1 MDNLTHTLT
10 GLVLARAG
18 LGRTTRGGTLALALA
33 SNLPDIDIVSG
44 LQGTASYL
52 EHHRNLSHSV
62 VGAPLL
68 ALGLAALLKLCIREA
83 RFGGLAACA
92 LAGVAVHVFMDLW
105 TSYGTR
111 VLAPF
116 DATFY
121 TWDLVFI
128 VDPLILLLLL
138 ATLLATLRL
147 AQPSHVAALGL
158 GLVLSYV
165 GARAVL
171 HTQAR
176 DEGIARVPGGRVAR
190 AVALPSP
197 VDPFHWRFIA
207 DTGSAYWTGDVALR
221 GPATRFTRRDK
232 LPESAATARA
242 REASPVA
249 ATFLAFSTYPWLEVA
264 ATGDGTEVV
273 FRDLRFERPGRES
286 FAARVLVGQDGRI
299 RREGFRF

>member
-1 MDNLTHTLT
+1 LDNLTHTLT
-10 GLVLARAG
+10 GLVFAQAG

-33 SNLPDIDIVSG
+33 SNLPDIDIVFG
-44 LQGTASYL
+44 LQSTAAYL

-68 ALGLAALLKLCIREA
+68 ALGLAALLKLCFREA
-83 RFGGLAACA
+83 RFSRLLTAS
-92 LAGVAVHVFMDLW
+92 LVGVAGHVFMDLW

-116 DATFY
+116 DRTFF

-138 ATLLATLRL
+138 GTLLATLRL
-147 AQPSHVAALGL
+147 PQPKRLAALGL
-158 GLVLSYV
+158 GLVMSYV

-171 HTQAR
+171 HAQGL
-176 DEGIARVPGGRVAR
+176 DEGIARVPGGGVVR
-190 AVALPSP
+190 AAALPLP
-197 VDPFHWRFIA
+197 LDPFRWRFIA
-207 DTGSAYWTGDVALR
+207 DTGAAYWTGEVALR
-221 GPATRFTRRDK
+221 GPATRVVRRHK
-232 LPESAATARA
+232 LAETAATARA

-249 ATFLAFSTYPWLEVA
+249 GSFLAFSSFPWLEVA
-264 ATGDGTEVV
+264 ATGDGTEVI

-286 FAARVLVGQDGRI
+286 FAARVLVGEDGRI
-299 RREGFRF
+299 RREAFRF

>member
-1 MDNLTHTLT
+1 VDNFTHTLT

-18 LGRTTRGGTLALALA
+18 PGATTRGATLALALA
-33 SNLPDIDIVSG
+33 SNLPDIDIVFG
-44 LQGTASYL
+44 LRGTAAYL
-52 EHHRNLSHSV
+52 EHHRNLSHSI

-68 ALGLAALLKLCIREA
+68 ALGLATVLKLCLREA
-83 RFGGLAACA
+83 RFARLLTAS
-92 LAGVAVHVFMDLW
+92 LLGVAAHVFMDLW

-116 DATFY
+116 DRTFY

-147 AQPSHVAALGL
+147 PQPKRLAALGL
-158 GLVLSYV
+158 GLVMSYV

-171 HTQAR
+171 HAQALG
-176 DEGIARVPGGRVAR
+176 EGVARVPGGSVVR
-190 AVALPSP
+190 AAALPSP
-197 VDPFHWRFIA
+197 LDPFRWRLIA
-207 DTGSAYWTGDVALR
+207 DTGAAYWTGEVALR
-221 GPATRFTRRDK
+221 GPATRLVRRAK
-232 LPESAATARA
+232 LPETAVTTRA
-242 REASPVA
+242 REASAVA
-249 ATFLAFSTYPWLEVA
+249 ATFLAFSSFPWLEVA
-264 ATGDGTEVV
+264 ATGEGTEVT

-299 RREGFRF
+299 RREAFRF